1 MGPVINYL
9 QKPPKLTIKPLGEP
23 GNPGKIEVEGMEPRV
38 YAIPTL
44 EEFRVGTGNAPAPVD
59 PSWLAAMAARSSGS
73 GTTGG
78 YNLTVSYFPPI
89 PRSPRPSPSL
99 RPTPLRQ
106 GPS

>member
-23 GNPGKIEVEGMEPRV
+23 GTPGKIEVEGMEPRV

-73 GTTGG
+73 GPQADTT
-78 YNLTVSYFPPI
+78 SRI
-89 PRSPRPSPSL
+89 PLSPRYRR
-99 RPTPLRQ
+99 RPGLHPACGQPR
-106 GPS
+106 